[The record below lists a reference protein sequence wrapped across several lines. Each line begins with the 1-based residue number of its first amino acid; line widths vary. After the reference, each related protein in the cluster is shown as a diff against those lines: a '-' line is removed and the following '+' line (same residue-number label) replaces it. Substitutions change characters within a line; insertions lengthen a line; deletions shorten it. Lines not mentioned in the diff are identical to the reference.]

1 MNTLLLGN
9 TIVPAFTTIPHPSAR
24 QSSISSYC
32 LITCYSGSSPPHCSQ
47 LFKYHQLTPGP
58 DMPTIHLLQSHKV
71 NLESRTLNVESFYNH
86 QFRLDL
92 DTWRNDNNEV
102 SWSWS
107 AGEGPC
113 HPFSCYKCSC
123 HDNPSKNKTRPN
135 CYKLSLGA
143 HSPELVYQ
151 TQPTSAERIV
161 RAEKTFIKLNTQ
173 PSQHL
178 SRDHKNNY
186 KWKGLVSAVCLG
198 LGDLPPV

>member
-9 TIVPAFTTIPHPSAR
+9 TIVPAFTTIPHPRAR

-58 DMPTIHLLQSHKV
+58 DMPTIHLLRCHKV

-107 AGEGPC
+107 AGRA
-113 HPFSCYKCSC
+113 HAT
-123 HDNPSKNKTRPN
+123 HLVVINAVVMITRAKTRPDPTVIN
-135 CYKLSLGA
+135 CHWALT
-143 HSPELVYQ
+143 VQ
-151 TQPTSAERIV
+151 NW
-161 RAEKTFIKLNTQ
+161 FIKLSRPALSGLLEQ
-173 PSQHL
+173 RRHL
-178 SRDHKNNY
+178 SN
-186 KWKGLVSAVCLG
+186 
-198 LGDLPPV
+198 